1 MAKLDTIED
10 DSAIATLSHDD
21 IVAVRRQ
28 LAEGQT
34 LLRDTVDRLRQTQ
47 EENEM
52 HLRRRDELEAR
63 ISSLEAEYEELLGSY
78 TPRIKACLY
87 VDAMSIHSQRRPF
100 MTKKSA
106 MWTLPSPWP
115 NSR

>member
-1 MAKLDTIED
+1 MADAQAL
-10 DSAIATLSHDD
+10 
-21 IVAVRRQ
+21 VR
-28 LAEGQT
+28 E
-34 LLRDTVDRLRQTQ
+34 TVDRLRQVQ

-87 VDAMSIHSQRRPF
+87 VDAVSIHSQRRPF

-106 MWTLPSPWP
+106 MWILQSPWLS
-115 NSR
+115 SR